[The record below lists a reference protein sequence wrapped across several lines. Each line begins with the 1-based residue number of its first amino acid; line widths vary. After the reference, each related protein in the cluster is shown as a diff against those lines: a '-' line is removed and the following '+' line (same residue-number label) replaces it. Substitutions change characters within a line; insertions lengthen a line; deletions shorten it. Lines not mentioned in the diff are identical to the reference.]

1 MKNLAD
7 DILKNIVKKFNR
19 ISQKKLDLKNKN
31 KEFIKILDSLDLHN
45 FSTSV
50 EEDMKKYTNNFNIEP
65 IEFSRKYKNFNI
77 LKKYL
82 KKCLEK

>member
-50 EEDMKKYTNNFNIEP
+50 EENMKKYTNNFNIEP
-65 IEFSRKYKNFNI
+65 IEF
-77 LKKYL
+77 
-82 KKCLEK
+82 